1 MSIEPKKHTHDAYGS
16 TSEGVV
22 FDAGLQDHMRSVYN
36 VMMFGLVVTGLAA
49 YAVASIE
56 PLYKAVFETPLRF
69 VALFGPLL
77 FIMFGFTPARISRMT
92 VAGVRTTF
100 YVFSAAFGV
109 SMAYIFHYFS
119 GDSIARVFFITSAM
133 FAGISI
139 YGYTTKKDLTG
150 MGAFLRMGV
159 WGLIV
164 ATLVNIAMFY
174 ITGQPIEGLH
184 MAISVVA
191 VFVFVGLTAFETQRI
206 KESYHSAYAADENAK
221 MAVIGAFSL
230 YINFVILFQHMLHLF
245 GGRE

>member
-139 YGYTTKKDLTG
+139 YGYTTKKDLT
-150 MGAFLRMGV
+150 RMGSFLFMGLF
-159 WGLIV
+159 GLI
-164 ATLVNIAMFY
+164 AASIVNIF
-174 ITGQPIEGLH
+174 LH
-184 MAISVVA
+184 SPAVHFAVSFLG

-206 KESYHSAYAADENAK
+206 KESYNSTYAVDDNAK
-221 MAVIGAFSL
+221 MAVVGAFSL
-230 YINFVILFQHMLHLF
+230 YINFVVLFQHMLHLF
-245 GGRE
+245 GGRN